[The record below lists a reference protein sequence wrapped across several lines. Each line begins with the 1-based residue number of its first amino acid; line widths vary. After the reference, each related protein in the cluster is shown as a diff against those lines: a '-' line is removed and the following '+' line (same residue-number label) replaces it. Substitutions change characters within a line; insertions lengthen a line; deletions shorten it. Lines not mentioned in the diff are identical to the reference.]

1 MNDLE
6 HLENMIELKM
16 GLDAA
21 SIGHSAIEN
30 ALAARQATTGKH
42 SHHEYRQFLEAEP
55 GEFDNLIEE
64 LVIPETW
71 FFRDDYIFSHILDI
85 CRNNLEHDKKTR
97 ILSLPCSTGEE
108 IYSVGIHLDFHG
120 IPFQSVDLYGTDI
133 SRVALKHA
141 RQACYRNN
149 SFRSNN
155 SPWLKSAYFTEDKEK
170 HKLDSIIRGQVNFE
184 QSNIL
189 DAMSLAKL
197 GKFDI
202 ILCRNL
208 LIYFNKDTKEHAL
221 RNLASLL
228 APGGVVFFGH
238 AESAAIGDLALT
250 RSTEYGTC
258 AYSLPSASAPG
269 TSAHKNARATTRK
282 TVPKPEKLPFQDVI
296 VNNQDAVSMDTA
308 PLDQARELADSG
320 LYDKA
325 LDLCNQYLEANETDA
340 DAYHV
345 LGLIHAALNNNAIA
359 IGHFK
364 KAVYLDPDHVDTLV
378 HLSLLYKVNGD
389 MKMAEKFQARAER
402 ARHKG
407 AAT

>member
-1 MNDLE
+1 MNDLDY
-6 HLENMIELKM
+6 LENMIEMKM

-30 ALAARQATTGKH
+30 ALAARQATTGKQ
-42 SHHEYRQFLEAEP
+42 SHLEYRQLLEAEP
-55 GEFDNLIEE
+55 KEFDNLIEE

-85 CRNNLEHDKKTR
+85 CRRNLANENNTR

-120 IPFQSVDLYGTDI
+120 IPIQSVELLGTDI

-141 RQACYRNN
+141 RQARYRDN
-149 SFRSNN
+149 SFRSKN
-155 SPWLKSAYFTEDKEK
+155 SAWLKSAYFTEDKGK
-170 HKLDSIIRGQVNFE
+170 HKLDSIIRGQVDFT

-189 DAMSLAKL
+189 DALSLGKL

-208 LIYFNKDTKEHAL
+208 LIYFNKDTKDHAL

-228 APGGVVFFGH
+228 ASGGVIFFGH
-238 AESAAIGDLALT
+238 AESASIGNTTLK
-250 RSTEYGTC
+250 RSTEFGAC
-258 AYSLPSASAPG
+258 AYSLPSASSPEPR
-269 TSAHKNARATTRK
+269 TRRVARNLATE
-282 TVPKPEKLPFQDVI
+282 TVRKPERLPFQDI
-296 VNNQDAVSMDTA
+296 DDHKPDAVSQDTR
-308 PLDQARELADSG
+308 PMEQARKLADSG
-320 LYDKA
+320 LYEQA
-325 LDLCNQYLEANETDA
+325 LDICNHYLKTNEPDT

-364 KAVYLDPDHVDTLV
+364 KAVYLDPDHIDSLV
-378 HLSLLYKVNGD
+378 HLSLLYKVDGD
-389 MKMAEKFQARAER
+389 MKMADKFQARAER
-402 ARHKG
+402 ARKKG